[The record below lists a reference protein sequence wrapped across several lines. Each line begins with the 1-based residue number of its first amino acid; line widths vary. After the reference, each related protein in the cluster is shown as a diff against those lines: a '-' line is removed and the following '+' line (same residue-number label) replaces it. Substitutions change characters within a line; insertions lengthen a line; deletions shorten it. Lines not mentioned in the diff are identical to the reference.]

1 MANTQ
6 KIQAVIEVNQKEA
19 LNSIKKMEA
28 EL

>member
-1 MANTQ
+1 MPNTE
-6 KIQAVIEVNQKEA
+6 KFQAVIEVNQKEA

>member
-6 KIQAVIEVNQKEA
+6 KFQAVIEVNQKGA